1 MLRKIVTS
9 LLFTFALAGT
19 VMAAEPTYE
28 ELLNRVDALESEVAD
43 MKENYVSKDEFA
55 EFVKSMFGGFGFTPT
70 EEEAETETAPQ
81 TKEAEVSETSCTFN
95 GFTFEYLSNEL
106 YTRDD
111 GEYVILHFNYTN
123 NSGQTSTPYYSL
135 NVNAFQNGV
144 RLQSSMLFQSGI
156 EAVELAFTEIQDGTT
171 VEIGIPFQVKDH
183 SDISM
188 EIGPMM
194 RTEDQVFKLTV
205 PIE

>member
-9 LLFTFALAGT
+9 LLFTFAMAGA

-55 EFVKSMFGGFGFTPT
+55 EFVKSMFGGFTPT
-70 EEEAETETAPQ
+70 EEEEAETETAPQ
-81 TKEAEVSETSCTFN
+81 TEEAEGSETSCTFN

-106 YTRDD
+106 ITKDD
-111 GEYVILHFNYTN
+111 GEYVILYFNYTN

-135 NVNAFQNGV
+135 GVAAFQNGI
-144 RLQSSMLFQSGI
+144 RLQSYMFLHSEN
-156 EAVELAFTEIQDGTT
+156 EALDLAYTEIQDGTT

-183 SDISM
+183 SDVSI